1 MLLAFAQIGMTAF
14 LLAVGFTSGY
24 FYAISGVG
32 SKSKT
37 KTNDSSF
44 DPNRD
49 LDEDDRRAN
58 PFYD

>member
-1 MLLAFAQIGMTAF
+1 MTAF